1 MKVTLRPTASR
12 TGIQPF
18 FATVPIVVL
27 EKLLADWLMR
37 SRRIYEGHDVIFPHP
52 VLVYMEDPYRGR

>member
-1 MKVTLRPTASR
+1 
-12 TGIQPF
+12 
-18 FATVPIVVL
+18 VPIVVL